1 MVHSERHEIQ
11 VRFQICIYKMN
22 TEPFLPFLI
31 HREIMVLSKQ
41 INPTY
46 NKHIE
51 SNLPGKSFAI
61 NC

>member
-1 MVHSERHEIQ
+1 
-11 VRFQICIYKMN
+11 MN

-41 INPTY
+41 INLTY

-51 SNLPGKSFAI
+51 SNLPASGKSFAI

>member
-1 MVHSERHEIQ
+1 
-11 VRFQICIYKMN
+11 MN

-41 INPTY
+41 INLTY
-46 NKHIE
+46 NKHTK